1 MVAQIKS
8 GLNRRTKVRAQFAS
22 EYILPSKESGRQ
34 SQRVDGPYIPPLYLY
49 TTTHP
54 RAYRVKIQMLF
65 GAIPVVTWSSKE
77 ISYQITE

>member
-34 SQRVDGPYIPPLYLY
+34 SQRVDGPYMSIPLHILA
-49 TTTHP
+49 
-54 RAYRVKIQMLF
+54 R
-65 GAIPVVTWSSKE
+65 
-77 ISYQITE
+77 TE